1 MNNYKNDFEMKK
13 KILLNGME
21 FMAQTVC
28 FLIPKQQTPF
38 DDFVKDLLNENEF
51 LYGKLM
57 PYRGQMDIPDGV
69 GCIIKLKGESINHF
83 PVDNTFNYLFDSL
96 EVPYSD
102 YYFEGLRLTLL
113 NEWVPIYNN
122 SGGVEVQM

>member
-1 MNNYKNDFEMKK
+1 MKK

-21 FMAQTVC
+21 FMAQPVC
-28 FLIPKQQTPF
+28 FLIPKNGDPRKGTY
-38 DDFVKDLLNENEF
+38 VSELLNENEF

-57 PYRGQMDIPDGV
+57 PYRGQMDIPDSVECRIG
-69 GCIIKLKGESINHF
+69 LKESNITHI
-83 PVDNTFNYLFDSL
+83 PLDNSFNYLFDNL
-96 EVPYSD
+96 DIGYCD

-122 SGGVEVQM
+122 SGGVEIQM